1 MMARHNIQLPRNITK
16 DLDDKAMETMT
27 SVALN
32 LAPLWENCL
41 GKDWKNIMTRE
52 RVRELYS
59 RM

>member
-1 MMARHNIQLPRNITK
+1 
-16 DLDDKAMETMT
+16 METMT

-41 GKDWKNIMTRE
+41 GKDWRNIMTRE
-52 RVRELYS
+52 RVRELYN